1 MNYIIIMLSGI
12 GLYISAYFTLVY
24 YGVIKPSTSLVPSFC
39 RMEDQTCFTVIQ
51 TPYARVF
58 QSPNFVLGI
67 IYYAA
72 LVGLVSSGWLT
83 VIPYLAEAVSV
94 IAWGTVA
101 LGIYLT
107 YALLYRVKVP
117 CPLCYISHL
126 INLALAILIT
136 ASAFGN

>member
-1 MNYIIIMLSGI
+1 MSYLIIGLSGI

-58 QSPNFVLGI
+58 KVPNFVLGM
-67 IYYAA
+67 IYYTVLIVLA
-72 LVGLVSSGWLT
+72 SSGWLT
-83 VIPYLAEAVSV
+83 TVSYLAEAVGV
-94 IAWGTVA
+94 IAWGTVL

-107 YALLYRVKVP
+107 YALLYRVKIP
-117 CPLCYISHL
+117 CPLCYTSHV
-126 INLALAILIT
+126 INLVLAILI
-136 ASAFGN
+136 AVISDQ